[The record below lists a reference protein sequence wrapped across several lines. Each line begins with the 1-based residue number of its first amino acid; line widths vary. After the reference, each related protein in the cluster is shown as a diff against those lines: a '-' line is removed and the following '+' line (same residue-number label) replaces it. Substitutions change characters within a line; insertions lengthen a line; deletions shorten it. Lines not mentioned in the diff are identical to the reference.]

1 MKRRTLGLMLAV
13 CLAVGLLAPAGAAE
27 ASGARVLLEAGK
39 PDADGCF
46 TVAMRIYNAAFNA
59 FQFVLWY
66 DGDTVRPVD
75 ASGQETQR
83 FSAFAQPED
92 DGWMATIGTAIDPE
106 RGLIDFTGYVTPGQ
120 GAAVDAQPQT
130 GVAVVGEDGL
140 DLFTF
145 RFQKTGTAPAVIR
158 LAARGKTEA
167 WQAYLPEGG
176 AVLNAGVSAPVT
188 LEIVFPEETGVSSVT
203 EVAAPEPPAEPG
215 TPAAGGSMTRAE
227 RLNGTVILQIGNS
240 AASVEGIRQEIY
252 PGEPGVTAYAHDGRT
267 FVPVRFV
274 AERLGADVG
283 WENETRT
290 VVIRRDGKTV
300 RMTVGSLEYT
310 VDAAPFSM
318 DAPAEFS
325 GDPSAVHQRTMVP
338 IRFVAEALGIDVK
351 WDAATDAVILS
362 PADTP
367 WDLDG
372 ALEQE
377 LLADTLLMLSPLVSG
392 LLE

>member
-176 AVLNAGVSAPVT
+176 AVLNAGHQ
-188 LEIVFPEETGVSSVT
+188 LI
-203 EVAAPEPPAEPG
+203 AE
-215 TPAAGGSMTRAE
+215 
-227 RLNGTVILQIGNS
+227 
-240 AASVEGIRQEIY
+240 
-252 PGEPGVTAYAHDGRT
+252 
-267 FVPVRFV
+267 
-274 AERLGADVG
+274 LG
-283 WENETRT
+283 
-290 VVIRRDGKTV
+290 
-300 RMTVGSLEYT
+300 
-310 VDAAPFSM
+310 
-318 DAPAEFS
+318 
-325 GDPSAVHQRTMVP
+325 
-338 IRFVAEALGIDVK
+338 
-351 WDAATDAVILS
+351 
-362 PADTP
+362 
-367 WDLDG
+367 
-372 ALEQE
+372 
-377 LLADTLLMLSPLVSG
+377 
-392 LLE
+392 